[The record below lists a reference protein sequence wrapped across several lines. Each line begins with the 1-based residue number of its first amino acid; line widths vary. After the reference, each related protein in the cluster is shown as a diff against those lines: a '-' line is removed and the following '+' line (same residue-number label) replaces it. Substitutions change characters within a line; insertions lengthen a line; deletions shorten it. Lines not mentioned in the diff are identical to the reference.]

1 MSELKVYLIGF
12 IGTDDFRKVRAT
24 SLKEAKS
31 LFAQENGITVSP
43 YIVAHKWNTEN
54 WNRSLNDSRASIRA

>member
-24 SLKEAKS
+24 SLKEAKT
-31 LFAQENGITVSP
+31 LFAQYHGIQASS
-43 YIVAHKWNTEN
+43 YIVAHKWTTDN
-54 WNRSLNDSRASIRA
+54 WNKCLNDDRRSINA